1 MLTMGGMTSDE
12 IIARLGG
19 PTAVA
24 KLCECTPQAVCQW
37 IGLDEEGNQREIP
50 KARLM
55 YLKAVR
61 PDAFAEPR
69 ARTKQ
74 PRVQ

>member
-1 MLTMGGMTSDE
+1 MRGMTSDE

-24 KLCECTPQAVCQW
+24 KLCDCSPQAVCQW
-37 IGLDEEGNQREIP
+37 IGQDPEGQQREIP

-55 YLKAVR
+55 YLRAIR
-61 PDAFAEPR
+61 PDAFVERRKPRKVKAE
-69 ARTKQ
+69 AQ
-74 PRVQ
+74 